1 MTDAIVTIDGEEF
14 SGWKELELT
23 RGIEAM
29 SGQLSLKATDHETP
43 YLLGSLRAGVEITVH
58 FDDVLMFSGFVDT
71 VRDHFDASGAG
82 LEITA
87 RDRVADLI
95 DCAATVDGPHEFA
108 GQTLDQVIAAV
119 IKPYGIRLTIS
130 ADTGA
135 AFSRLAINPGE
146 TAFEFIER
154 ICRYRAVLP
163 ISDGVGGLLIIKP
176 GQESTDAALIYGE
189 NILSWDASHDARDLH
204 SLYVF
209 KGPIEGGDWE
219 TAEEVS
225 GQEGR
230 ATDEKVTRYRPF
242 VETAESQGASQ
253 TLAERAKWQKQIN
266 RARAMR
272 LSVAVQG
279 WRTSEDGGFWMP
291 NRLVHVTA
299 TRGDADHTFFI
310 TSVTFRRTGGG
321 SGGTKTALELTL
333 PGAFDLV
340 AEAEPETESSW
351 G

>member
-1 MTDAIVTIDGEEF
+1 MRTEAVVRIGSQEF
-14 SGWKELELT
+14 TGWKELELT

-29 SGQLSLKATDHETP
+29 SGQLSLKASDLETP
-43 YLLGSLRAGVEITVH
+43 YLLGNLRAGIPVDVH
-58 FDDVLMFSGFVDT
+58 FDGKLMFDGFVDT
-71 VRDHFDASGAG
+71 VRDHFDGSGAG
-82 LEITA
+82 FEITA

-119 IKPYGIRLTIS
+119 IKPYGISLTVS

-135 AFSRLAINPGE
+135 AFGRLAINPGE

-163 ISDGVGGLLIIKP
+163 VSDGVGGLLVIKP

-189 NILSWDASHDARDLH
+189 NILSWDASHDASDLF

-209 KGPIEGGDWE
+209 KGQIEGGDWE

-230 ATDEKVTRYRPF
+230 ATDDKVTRYRPF
-242 VETAESQGASQ
+242 VETAESQGAAQ

-272 LSVAVQG
+272 LSVAVAG
-279 WRTSEDGGFWMP
+279 WETSEDGGFWMP

-299 TRGDADHTFFI
+299 LRGDADHTFFI
-310 TSVTFRRTGGG
+310 TGVKFSRGLD
-321 SGGTKTALELTL
+321 GTKTQLEMTL
-333 PGAFDLV
+333 PGAFDIV
-340 AEAEPETESSW
+340 PEAEPETESSW